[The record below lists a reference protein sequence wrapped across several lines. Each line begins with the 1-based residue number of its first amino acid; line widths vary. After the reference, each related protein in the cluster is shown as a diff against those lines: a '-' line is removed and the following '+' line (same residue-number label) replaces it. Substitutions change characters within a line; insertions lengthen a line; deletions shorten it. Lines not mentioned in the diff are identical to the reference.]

1 MSEVAGARIGTR
13 ARFGFVR
20 YGSVWEDAD
29 ILCEALAPMA
39 AGGRLL
45 SVASAGDN
53 ALALLTLDPAQVV
66 AIDLSPA
73 QLACVE
79 LRMAALGQLDEPALV
94 GFLGLEAAPD
104 RADTYAG
111 LRSSL
116 SSGARSFWDAHPGA
130 IARGIIHSGKFER
143 YLQAFRKYLL
153 PVVHRRSRIEALR
166 RDRPLEERR
175 AFYDD
180 EWDTRRWRT
189 LFGVF
194 FSRRVMGWMG
204 RDPAFFAHVEGT
216 VSERILARTRYALTE
231 LPARTNPYLA
241 YILTGTYPPE
251 ARPRY
256 LRPEHLDQV
265 RDRLGRIELRQGSV
279 EEAPGVFD
287 GMNLSNIFE
296 YMDSAD
302 HLGCYRALLERARPG
317 TRLAYWNLLVP
328 RTAPPSLEDRVRP
341 LEELA
346 RELHARDQAWFY
358 EAFHVDEVTSSAE
371 KGTEAP
377 E

>member
-13 ARFGFVR
+13 AEFGFIR

-29 ILCEALAPMA
+29 ILCEALAPA
-39 AGGRLL
+39 AQGGQVL

-53 ALALLTLDPAQVV
+53 ALALLTLDPARVV

-79 LRMAALGQLDEPALV
+79 LRVTALRHLDDPDLSA
-94 GFLGLEAAPD
+94 FLGLEPAPD
-104 RADTYAG
+104 RAGTYAA
-111 LRSSL
+111 LRASL
-116 SSGARSFWDAHPGA
+116 SSGSRGFWDAHPRP
-130 IARGIIHSGKFER
+130 IARGIIHAGKFER

-153 PVVHRRSRIEALR
+153 PLVHPRSRIEALR
-166 RDRPLEERR
+166 RERPRAERQ
-175 AFYDD
+175 AFYED
-180 EWDTRRWRT
+180 EWDTRRWRA
-189 LFGVF
+189 LFRLF

-216 VSERILARTRYALTE
+216 VSERLLARTRYALTE

-265 RDRLGRIELRQGSV
+265 RDRLDRIELRQGSV
-279 EEAPGVFD
+279 EEAPGAFD
-287 GMNLSNIFE
+287 AMNLSNIFE
-296 YMDSAD
+296 YMDPTD
-302 HLGCYRALLERARPG
+302 HQSCYRALLDRARTG
-317 TRLAYWNLLVP
+317 ARLAYWNLLVP
-328 RTAPPSLEDRVRP
+328 RSAPRAVEDRVRP
-341 LEELA
+341 LAELA
-346 RELHARDQAWFY
+346 STLHARDQAWFY
-358 EAFHVDEVTSSAE
+358 GAFHVDEVTR
-371 KGTEAP
+371 GGP
-377 E
+377 VP